1 MSWGPVPAMG
11 WWWCYSGNLLCVL
24 SLLTAT
30 AVRAPAT
37 AEDQQH
43 NEAANT
49 GSQADDEVKMA
60 IDPALDFFADGT
72 VGTLT
77 LKELS
82 NMLQVLD
89 DIGGLHF
96 GRYHHQYMMCHPE
109 SSAGGHSMFRVQTR
123 DSRS

>member
-60 IDPALDFFADGT
+60 IDP
-72 VGTLT
+72 LT